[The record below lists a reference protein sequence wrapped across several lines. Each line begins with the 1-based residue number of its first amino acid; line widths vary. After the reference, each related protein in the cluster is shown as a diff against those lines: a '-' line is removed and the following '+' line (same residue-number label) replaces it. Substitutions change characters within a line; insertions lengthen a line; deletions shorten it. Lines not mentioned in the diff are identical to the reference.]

1 MMTVPEEMFN
11 AIRNARHFMLALMD
25 PKQTPKV
32 PREVRKRA
40 RERLKHFPSEF
51 DISEMEKFHALR
63 DEDPNILF
71 GQCMKRLDSVRA
83 EITIAERKLSDVGN
97 DIVTAIR
104 NTRGGN
110 DAQQQG

>member
-1 MMTVPEEMFN
+1 MFD
-11 AIRNARHFMLALMD
+11 AIRNARHFMLSLMD
-25 PKQTPKV
+25 PTQTPKV

-51 DISEMEKFHALR
+51 DISEMEKFHAIR
-63 DEDPNILF
+63 DKDPNILF
-71 GQCMKRLDSVRA
+71 GECMKRLDSIRG

-97 DIVTAIR
+97 DIVKAIR
-104 NTRGGN
+104 NTRGDN